1 MMRRDMERFRNSGRP
16 KTRFRAPIAHPE
28 TCAFVVK
35 MDFYNFLSHFSS
47 QVDYVSKNAV
57 LRAERIFL
65 LFHHTIF
72 ADAYVEA
79 LATFDQTER
88 SVRTLVNAVKSM
100 FDSYDLRRLDE
111 YLCLMLTFPA
121 QRQDFFINTQLNM
134 RFDYNKSGHIDI
146 FIHRNDGTVFA
157 INFYNQQVGVYLA
170 MHRAIMALNLI
181 KNQRGQ
187 KGGRDRV
194 KSDFKHE
201 VAAAMRYAKTDI
213 CFKLKPGVNI
223 TLSGSFIYDDFH
235 FEDLFGNAVNI
246 TV

>member
-1 MMRRDMERFRNSGRP
+1 MRFYEQNGFFYSFITLFSLNLRDADTQSADCRQKPMN
-16 KTRFRAPIAHPE
+16 
-28 TCAFVVK
+28 
-35 MDFYNFLSHFSS
+35 NL
-47 QVDYVSKNAV
+47 
-57 LRAERIFL
+57 RIF
-65 LFHHTIF
+65 T